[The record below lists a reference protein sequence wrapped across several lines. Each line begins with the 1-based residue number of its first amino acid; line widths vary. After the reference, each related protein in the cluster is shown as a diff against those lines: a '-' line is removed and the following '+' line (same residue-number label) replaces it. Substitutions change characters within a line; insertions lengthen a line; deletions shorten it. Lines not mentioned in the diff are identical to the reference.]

1 MAADPSIY
9 NALLQPPKS
18 ALDYANAYAA
28 QDDMRRQRQVNA
40 LQMQQMQQSMA
51 DDQALRNYLQSGAD
65 LASAEG
71 QAGLWKAAPSRAA
84 GVLKSQAELTQA
96 NATRDKTVADAQ
108 KAQWDT
114 AAKKLDIA
122 GQAFGYVRQNPT
134 PAAANQVLDY
144 LQANG
149 VLSPEHVA
157 QYKQQ
162 VAANPA
168 AVGQLADMAF
178 RSTLAAKDQLA
189 QIQTRN
195 LGGTTDTLAIDP
207 VTGKTAVVNR
217 AQNTMAPGEAARL
230 QEERRHNSVTE
241 GQAATAVTYQ
251 QDANGNFVAMPTR
264 LAPGKAPIG
273 VPVMGPDGK
282 PIGKGGALNDS
293 QAKAYLFGS
302 RMQEADKILGDLSAK
317 GVDMPSIT
325 KSALESLPL
334 VGASLGNLAN
344 IAVASPDQQS
354 VEQAQRNFVNAVLR
368 RESGAVI
375 SPSEFDSAKK
385 QYFPQVGDSA
395 QVKAQ
400 KARNRKMAIRGM
412 MSEVPQSAGGMS
424 VNRSAAGGG
433 VVDFGSL
440 K

>member
-1 MAADPSIY
+1 
-9 NALLQPPKS
+9 
-18 ALDYANAYAA
+18 
-28 QDDMRRQRQVNA
+28 
-40 LQMQQMQQSMA
+40 
-51 DDQALRNYLQSGAD
+51 
-65 LASAEG
+65 
-71 QAGLWKAAPSRAA
+71 
-84 GVLKSQAELTQA
+84 
-96 NATRDKTVADAQ
+96 
-108 KAQWDT
+108 
-114 AAKKLDIA
+114 
-122 GQAFGYVRQNPT
+122 
-134 PAAANQVLDY
+134 
-144 LQANG
+144 
-149 VLSPEHVA
+149 
-157 QYKQQ
+157 
-162 VAANPA
+162 
-168 AVGQLADMAF
+168 MAF

-230 QEERRHNSVTE
+230 QEEKRHNSVTE

-251 QDANGNFVAMPTR
+251 QDANGNFVAMPAR

-273 VPVMGPDGK
+273 MPVMGPDGK

-334 VGASLGNLAN
+334 VGAGLGNLAN

-354 VEQAQRNFVNAVLR
+354 VEQAQRDFVNAVLR
-368 RESGAVI
+368 RESGAAI

-400 KARNRKMAIRGM
+400 KARNRQMAIRGM
-412 MSEVPQSAGGMS
+412 MSEVPQSAGGMP
-424 VNRSAAGGG
+424 VNRPAAGGG